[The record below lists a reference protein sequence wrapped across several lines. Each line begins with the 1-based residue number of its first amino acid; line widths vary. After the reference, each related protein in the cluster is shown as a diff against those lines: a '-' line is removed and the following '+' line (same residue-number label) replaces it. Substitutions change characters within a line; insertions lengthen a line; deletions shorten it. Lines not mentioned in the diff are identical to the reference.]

1 MGTGIFQKLACK
13 QTEKMEIE
21 KNNKNREIFK
31 ITKNSSLE
39 KISKGSIIQINE
51 DKEVII
57 DITNCDLYTIERRT
71 HDNSICLYERWLR
84 NFRIIG
90 GHNPILVDKY
100 EKGNESYKIYDKML
114 KERGI

>member
-31 ITKNSSLE
+31 INKNSSLE
-39 KISKGSIIQINE
+39 KISNGNIIQIN
-51 DKEVII
+51 DSKEVIVG
-57 DITNCDLYTIERRT
+57 ITDCDLYTLERRT
-71 HDNSICLYERWLR
+71 HDKNIYLYERWLR

-90 GHNPILVDKY
+90 SHNPILVDKY